1 MAVENAVTAHV
12 DIVREFCKAIAAGDT
27 VKMFS
32 LMSPEIEWISVVDF
46 NVQDRGPEEV
56 MQKVFA
62 PLMQGWESFPPA
74 PSESLVDGSAVMS
87 LGHFTCVHRSTR
99 KGANLA
105 SVFCTLSR
113 LTFSCTETTAA

>member
-1 MAVENAVTAHV
+1 MTASV
-12 DIVREFCKAIAAGDT
+12 DIVRDLYKAVADGDT

-32 LMSPEIEWISVVDF
+32 LMSPEIGWISVVDL

-62 PLMQGWESFPPA
+62 PLMQEWESFSPA
-74 PSESLVDGSAVMS
+74 PSEFLVDGSTVVS

-105 SVFCTLSR
+105 SAFCTLSR
-113 LTFSCTETTAA
+113 LTFGCTETAAA